1 MSSFKE
7 MLAADNKRVFLNT
20 GEFASLRTIIYDGQ
34 SFVDI
39 PVVLSGLRE
48 DERQQKA
55 ADHAQGLF
63 LVKTLLQCALADLE
77 GRQPQKGARL
87 KINNQEGGGGFFREF
102 YITEAVCEFG
112 LLRLELEDMNERN
125 RWNWQ

>member
-7 MLAADNKRVFLNT
+7 MLAADNKRVFLKT

>member
-1 MSSFKE
+1 

-34 SFVDI
+34 SFVNI

-77 GRQPQKGARL
+77 GRQPQKGAL
-87 KINNQEGGGGFFREF
+87 LQINNQEGGGGFFREF
-102 YITEAVCEFG
+102 YIKEAVCEFG
-112 LLRLELEDMNERN
+112 MLRLELEDMNERN

>member
-34 SFVDI
+34 SFVNI

-87 KINNQEGGGGFFREF
+87 QINNQEGGGGFFREF
-102 YITEAVCEFG
+102 YIKEAVCEFG
-112 LLRLELEDMNERN
+112 MLRLELEDRNERN

>member
-34 SFVDI
+34 SFVNI

-55 ADHAQGLF
+55 ADHAQGLL

-87 KINNQEGGGGFFREF
+87 QINNQEGGGGFFREF
-102 YITEAVCEFG
+102 YIKEAVCEFG
-112 LLRLELEDMNERN
+112 MLRLELEDMNERN

>member
-34 SFVDI
+34 SFVNI
-39 PVVLSGLRE
+39 PVVLSGLLE

-87 KINNQEGGGGFFREF
+87 QINNQEGGGGFFREF
-102 YITEAVCEFG
+102 YIKEAVCEFG
-112 LLRLELEDMNERN
+112 MLRLELEDMNERN

>member
-112 LLRLELEDMNERN
+112 LLRRELEDMNERN

>member
-1 MSSFKE
+1 

>member
-1 MSSFKE
+1 M
-7 MLAADNKRVFLNT
+7 AADNKRVFLNT
-20 GEFASLRTIIYDGQ
+20 GEFASLRTIIYDEQ

-125 RWNWQ
+125 SWNWQ

>member
-34 SFVDI
+34 SFVNI

-87 KINNQEGGGGFFREF
+87 QINNQEGGGGFFREF
-102 YITEAVCEFG
+102 YIKEAVCEFG
-112 LLRLELEDMNERN
+112 MLRLELEDMNERN
-125 RWNWQ
+125 RWNWK

>member
-63 LVKTLLQCALADLE
+63 LVKTLLQCALADLA

-102 YITEAVCEFG
+102 YIAEAICEYG

-125 RWNWQ
+125 QWNWQ

>member
-34 SFVDI
+34 SFVNI

-87 KINNQEGGGGFFREF
+87 QINNQEGGGGFFREF
-102 YITEAVCEFG
+102 YIKEAVCEFG
-112 LLRLELEDMNERN
+112 MLRLELEDMNERN

>member
-34 SFVDI
+34 SFVNI

-87 KINNQEGGGGFFREF
+87 QINNQEGGGGFFCVF
-102 YITEAVCEFG
+102 YIKEAVCEFG
-112 LLRLELEDMNERN
+112 MLRLELEDMNERN

>member
-34 SFVDI
+34 SFVNI

-87 KINNQEGGGGFFREF
+87 QINNQEGGGGFFREF
-102 YITEAVCEFG
+102 YIKEAVCEFG
-112 LLRLELEDMNERN
+112 MLRLELEDMNERN
-125 RWNWQ
+125 RWSWQ

>member
-1 MSSFKE
+1 

-34 SFVDI
+34 SFVNI

-87 KINNQEGGGGFFREF
+87 QINNQEGGGGFFPEF
-102 YITEAVCEFG
+102 YIKEAVCEFG
-112 LLRLELEDMNERN
+112 MLRLELEDMNERN
-125 RWNWQ
+125 RWNWPKR

>member
-1 MSSFKE
+1 M
-7 MLAADNKRVFLNT
+7 
-20 GEFASLRTIIYDGQ
+20 
-34 SFVDI
+34 
-39 PVVLSGLRE
+39 VLSGLRE
-48 DERQQKA
+48 DERRQNA

-63 LVKTLLQCALADLE
+63 LVKTLLQCALVDL
-77 GRQPQKGARL
+77 GGVQPQKGARL

>member
-1 MSSFKE
+1 

-34 SFVDI
+34 SFVNI

-87 KINNQEGGGGFFREF
+87 QINNQEGGGGFFREF
-102 YITEAVCEFG
+102 YIKEAVCEFG
-112 LLRLELEDMNERN
+112 MLRLELEDMNERN

>member
-1 MSSFKE
+1 

-34 SFVDI
+34 SFVNI

-87 KINNQEGGGGFFREF
+87 QINNQEGGGGFFREF
-102 YITEAVCEFG
+102 YIKEAVCEFG
-112 LLRLELEDMNERN
+112 MLRLELEDMNERN
-125 RWNWQ
+125 QWNWQ

>member
-20 GEFASLRTIIYDGQ
+20 GEFASLRTIIYDEQ

-125 RWNWQ
+125 SWNWQ

>member
-1 MSSFKE
+1 

-34 SFVDI
+34 SFVNI

-55 ADHAQGLF
+55 ADHAKGLF
-63 LVKTLLQCALADLE
+63 LVKTILQCALADLE

-87 KINNQEGGGGFFREF
+87 QINNQEGGGGFFREF
-102 YITEAVCEFG
+102 YIKEAVCEFG
-112 LLRLELEDMNERN
+112 MLRLELEDMNERN

>member
-1 MSSFKE
+1 

-34 SFVDI
+34 SFVNI

-87 KINNQEGGGGFFREF
+87 QINNQEGGGGFFREF
-102 YITEAVCEFG
+102 CIKEAVCEFG
-112 LLRLELEDMNERN
+112 MLRLELEDMNERN

>member
-125 RWNWQ
+125 SWNWQ

>member
-7 MLAADNKRVFLNT
+7 MLATDNQRVFLNVQ
-20 GEFASLRTIIYDGQ
+20 EFASLRTVVYEGQ

-48 DERQQKA
+48 DERRQNA

-63 LVKTLLQCALADLE
+63 LVKTLLQCALVDL
-77 GRQPQKGARL
+77 GGVQPQKGARL

>member
-34 SFVDI
+34 SFVNI

-87 KINNQEGGGGFFREF
+87 QINNQEGGGGFFREF

>member
-1 MSSFKE
+1 

-34 SFVDI
+34 SFVNI

-55 ADHAQGLF
+55 AGHAQGLF

-87 KINNQEGGGGFFREF
+87 QINNQEGGGGFFREF
-102 YITEAVCEFG
+102 YIKEAVCEFG
-112 LLRLELEDMNERN
+112 MLRLELEDMNERN

>member
-1 MSSFKE
+1 

-20 GEFASLRTIIYDGQ
+20 GEFASLRTIIYDEQ

-125 RWNWQ
+125 SWNWQ